1 MKQNNNPQNKAQELL
16 DKFGLDDIIDIPM
29 SDFVSGI
36 DLIYME
42 EPLKNCDGKIIF
54 GDKKTIIKVDS
65 QIEFEQRKRF
75 VMLLCITICL
85 FLMIFSPILICL
97 KMLKSN

>member
-36 DLIYME
+36 DLIY
-42 EPLKNCDGKIIF
+42 P
-54 GDKKTIIKVDS
+54 
-65 QIEFEQRKRF
+65 
-75 VMLLCITICL
+75 
-85 FLMIFSPILICL
+85 
-97 KMLKSN
+97 

>member
-1 MKQNNNPQNKAQELL
+1 MAQKNNPQYEARLLL

-42 EPLKNCDGKIIF
+42 EPLNNCDGKIIF
-54 GDKKTIIKVDS
+54 GDKKTGNYLS
-65 QIEFEQRKRF
+65 
-75 VMLLCITICL
+75 
-85 FLMIFSPILICL
+85 LIHI
-97 KMLKSN
+97 SEPTRPY

>member
-1 MKQNNNPQNKAQELL
+1 MAMAQKNNPQYEARQLL

-42 EPLKNCDGKIIF
+42 EPLNNCDGKIIF
-54 GDKKTIIKVDS
+54 GGKKSIVKVDS
-65 QIEFEQRKRF
+65 QIKFEQRKRF
-75 VMLLCITICL
+75 VAAHEIGQDR
-85 FLMIFSPILICL
+85 
-97 KMLKSN
+97 KSVV

>member
-75 VMLLCITICL
+75 VAAHEIGHAVMHHNMSLEFNL
-85 FLMIFSPILICL
+85 
-97 KMLKSN
+97 